1 MQSQFGSVSL
11 MAQAYQ
17 RELRADAAR
26 TRSAARPREALDE
39 WGCYGALAGAILA
52 ADERHEQTR
61 QWGALWRTTH
71 SVRAQRPG
79 AWRRWLGTFLVR
91 AGTRLQ
97 GLPLIPVN
105 ATPAG

>member
-11 MAQAYQ
+11 VAQAYEG
-17 RELRADAAR
+17 ELRADAAR
-26 TRSAARPREALDE
+26 RRSAAGPREVLDE

-52 ADERHEQTR
+52 AGERHQQTR
-61 QWGALWRTTH
+61 QWAAFWRPTR
-71 SVRAQRPG
+71 SVRAQSPG
-79 AWRRWLGTFLVR
+79 AWRRWLGTFLVQ

-97 GLPLIPVN
+97 GLPSIPVN

>member
-11 MAQAYQ
+11 MAQAYE
-17 RELRADAAR
+17 RELRTDAAR
-26 TRSAARPREALDE
+26 TRSAAGPREVLDV
-39 WGCYGALAGAILA
+39 WRCYGALAVDKIA

-61 QWGALWRTTH
+61 QCAALWNTTR
-71 SVRAQRPG
+71 SVRVRRPG
-79 AWRRWLGTFLVR
+79 AWRRRLGTFLVR

-97 GLPLIPVN
+97 GLPSIPVN